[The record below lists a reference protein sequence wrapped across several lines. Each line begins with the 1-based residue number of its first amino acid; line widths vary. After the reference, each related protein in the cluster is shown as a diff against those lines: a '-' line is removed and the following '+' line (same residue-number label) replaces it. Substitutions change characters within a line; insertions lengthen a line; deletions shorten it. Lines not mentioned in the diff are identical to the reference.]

1 MNPPVA
7 ALFDGLNTLCQSATP
22 ALLDKIGQV
31 LCTVAPDMAINELV
45 TRLPGTNNSDAHF
58 QLLAL
63 LEMAQGVMTWP
74 ALGWSLQAIAEAHV
88 RQQRE
93 QHLELVWTGPRLDN
107 APALRRLDQAL
118 YDLIVHARHTILL
131 MTFAAAKI
139 TRLNTALSAAAA
151 RGVAIRL
158 ILEFEEESGGQLSR
172 DALTAFAGSVER
184 QAEIYYWPLEQR
196 ERNAHGKPGKLH
208 AKCAVVDDAVLV
220 SSANLTDDA
229 FNRNIE
235 MGVLLRVPVLAEQLT
250 RHFAALIEA
259 GVLRGLNDHRSA
271 V

>member
-1 MNPPVA
+1 MNLPAA
-7 ALFDGLNTLCQSATP
+7 ALFEGLNALCQSAAP
-22 ALLDKIGQV
+22 ALLDKIGQA
-31 LCTVAPDMAINELV
+31 LCTAAPDMPLNELV
-45 TRLPGTNNSDAHF
+45 ARLPGTNNSDAYF
-58 QLLAL
+58 QLLTL
-63 LEMAQGVMTWP
+63 LEMAQSMMTWP
-74 ALGWSLQAIAEAHV
+74 ALGWSLQAVADAHV
-88 RQQRE
+88 RQHRE
-93 QHLELVWTGPRLDN
+93 QHMELVWTGPRLGD

-118 YDLIVHARHTILL
+118 YDLIGHARHTLLL

-139 TRLNTALSAAAA
+139 TRLKTALSAAAA

-235 MGVLLRVPVLAEQLT
+235 MGVLLQVPALAEQLT
-250 RHFAALIEA
+250 RHFQALIEA
-259 GVLRGLNDHRSA
+259 GVLKRLIENE
-271 V
+271 